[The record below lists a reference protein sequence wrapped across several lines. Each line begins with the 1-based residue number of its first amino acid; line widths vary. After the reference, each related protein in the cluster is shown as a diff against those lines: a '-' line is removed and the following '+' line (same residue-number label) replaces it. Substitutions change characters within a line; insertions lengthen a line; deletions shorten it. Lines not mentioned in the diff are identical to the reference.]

1 MRIGDLDKFIDLQA
15 ETRVGDGQGGF
26 TTNFTTVATNVAC
39 AIWPKSARDTVKD
52 AQNIG
57 IITHQIRI
65 RFRRVLRSSWRISW
79 AGRYFAIVDPPI
91 DPEMNHQW
99 LDLMCKEA
107 VL

>member
-1 MRIGDLDKFIDLQA
+1 MRIGSLDKFIDFQA
-15 ETRVGDGQGGF
+15 ETRASDGQGGF
-26 TTNFTTVATNVAC
+26 VTNFTTVATNVPA

-65 RFRRVLRSSWRISW
+65 RFRRVLRSNWRISW
-79 AGRYFAIVDPPI
+79 AGRYFAIVAPPI
-91 DPEMNHQW
+91 DPEMNHRY
-99 LDLMCKEA
+99 LDILCKEA